1 MKALYSTVIILSFFL
16 ASSYAQENPR
26 EFELPQGDTT
36 YIMKQYF
43 MVFLHSGSERSQ
55 DSAAA
60 MRIQNAHL
68 NHLDSLAQAGFITM
82 VGPFG
87 DSESPR
93 GIAIY
98 DTDSAEEARALAEA
112 DPAVKANR
120 LRVEVRPWWCAKG
133 SILK

>member
-1 MKALYSTVIILSFFL
+1 MKALYSTVIVLFFFL
-16 ASSYAQENPR
+16 ASAYAQENSR

-55 DSAAA
+55 DSATAI
-60 MRIQNAHL
+60 RIQNAHL
-68 NHLDSLAQAGFITM
+68 NHLDSLGQAGFITM

-87 DSESPR
+87 DTLSPR

-98 DTDSAEEARALAEA
+98 DTETADEAKKMAEA
-112 DPAVKANR
+112 DPAVRANR